1 MEDRLEAE
9 VQLASESPELSLA
22 DAALDELDQQV
33 GASRLSP
40 QVQEMIQ
47 RMLDGKE
54 AYGRD
59 LKPYE
64 PMKFTPTH
72 INICTLKAAGF
83 KGREIAQMVGLDQ
96 QRVSIILRHPYGVKL
111 VSHIVPRNSAR
122 VLDIKTK
129 LLEYAEDLLDDTFKL
144 ASKSED
150 LEQVSKV
157 TFGLLDRAGYAP
169 KAAATGDG
177 KEHGLGT
184 ENNHLLARVFTA
196 LTESEQVTKHIMP
209 GYVQRRPP
217 EEEVL
222 PGSEVVG
229 SSDQP
234 APTGRGVSETSPSEP
249 GSQVS
254 ALRRQA

>member
-1 MEDRLEAE
+1 MDSERLEAE
-9 VQLASESPELSLA
+9 VHLAEDPESFAEQVQASN
-22 DAALDELDQQV
+22 DEEV

-83 KGREIAQMVGLDQ
+83 KGNEISQMVGVEPA
-96 QRVSIILRHPYGVKL
+96 RVSVILRHPYGMKL
-111 VSHIVPRNSAR
+111 LAHLVPKNSAR
-122 VLDIKTK
+122 VLDIRTK
-129 LLEYAEDLLDDTFKL
+129 MVEYADDLLDETFK
-144 ASKSED
+144 AAMKEQD
-150 LEQVSKV
+150 LDKLSKV
-157 TFGLLDRAGYAP
+157 TFGLLDRTGYGPKTPVAGENTRGTGLENATLLGRI
-169 KAAATGDG
+169 AAAID
-177 KEHGLGT
+177 
-184 ENNHLLARVFTA
+184 
-196 LTESEQVTKHIMP
+196 ESSQVTKQIMP

-217 EEEVL
+217 EEGVL

-229 SSDQP
+229 SSDQL
-234 APTGRGVSETSPSEP
+234 APVGRDVSETSPSEL

-254 ALRRQA
+254 TPLRRRA

>member
-9 VQLASESPELSLA
+9 TQIANESPELSVR
-22 DAALDELDQQV
+22 DAALNELDEQV

-40 QVQEMIQ
+40 QVQDMIQ

-83 KGREIAQMVGLDQ
+83 KGNEIAQMVGLEPA
-96 QRVSIILRHPYGVKL
+96 RVSIILRHPYGVKL
-111 VSHIVPRNSAR
+111 VAAIVPRNTAR
-122 VLDIKTK
+122 VLDIRTK
-129 LLEYAEDLLDDTFKL
+129 LVEYADDLLDETFKV
-144 ASKSED
+144 AMEEKD
-150 LEQVSKV
+150 LDKLGRV

-177 KEHGLGT
+177 KERGLGT
-184 ENNHLLARVFTA
+184 ENNHLLQRVFTA
-196 LTESEQVTKHIMP
+196 LNESAQVTQHIMP
-209 GYVQRRPP
+209 GYIQRRPP
-217 EEEVL
+217 EEEAL

-229 SSDQP
+229 SSGQP
-234 APTGRGVSETSPSEP
+234 APTGRGASETSPSEP